1 MPSSGVQDGHGWTA
15 VVLTQGQP
23 VVLGQPAVLK
33 QGQIFKRSTQGQ
45 IFKRE
50 AWNERWAVLTAKE
63 LTIHEKEGAKV
74 RYTLW
79 TARATVDFAKHQKEG
94 ATALAIKE
102 FRLDGIEVEL
112 ATYSRD
118 DATAWLLALK
128 QAGAQST
135 DGIDAALLPA
145 IEVGRENARDAGL
158 CLSCVASLY
167 NDIFFSDGVKRVRLA
182 GRCLDCVALAAIGAN
197 LLSVHSNGE
206 EVLIFAALVFML
218 AAVIEGL
225 TCLKGDGE
233 RDGWKNAKA
242 CCGDLSF
249 AWLAW
254 FAAGIVSFAKRH
266 AVATAFVAHTLA
278 AIVEAVLIYCVIHKV
293 VKRGPGD
300 AYAVLV

>member
-1 MPSSGVQDGHGWTA
+1 MATDGQPA
-15 VVLTQGQP
+15 VLTQGQP

-33 QGQIFKRSTQGQ
+33 QGQIFKRSTELHGQ
-45 IFKRE
+45 IFKRSRE
-50 AWNERWAVLTAKE
+50 VWNERWAVLTAKE

-74 RYTLW
+74 KYTLW

-112 ATYSRD
+112 ATDSRD

-278 AIVEAVLIYCVIHKV
+278 AIVEAVLIYCVIHQV

>member
-1 MPSSGVQDGHGWTA
+1 MATDGQP

-33 QGQIFKRSTQGQ
+33 QGQIFKRSTELHGQ
-45 IFKRE
+45 IFKRSRE
-50 AWNERWAVLTAKE
+50 VWNERWAVLTAQE
-63 LTIHEKEGAKV
+63 LTIHENEGAKV
-74 RYTLW
+74 KHTLR

-94 ATALAIKE
+94 FTALAIKE

-112 ATYSRD
+112 ATDRN
-118 DATAWLLALK
+118 DATAWLRALK

-145 IEVGRENARDAGL
+145 IEVDRENARDAGL

-167 NDIFFSDGVKRVRLA
+167 NAIFFSDGVKRVRDA
-182 GRCLDCVALAAIGAN
+182 GRCLDGVALVAIGAS

-206 EVLIFAALVFML
+206 ELLVFAALVFML

-233 RDGWKNAKA
+233 RDSWKNVKA
-242 CCGDLSF
+242 CCGDFYF
-249 AWLAW
+249 ALLAW
-254 FAAGIVSFAKRH
+254 CAAGLVSFAKRH

-278 AIVEAVLIYCVIHKV
+278 AIVEAALIYCVIHKV
-293 VKRGPGD
+293 AKRGPGD